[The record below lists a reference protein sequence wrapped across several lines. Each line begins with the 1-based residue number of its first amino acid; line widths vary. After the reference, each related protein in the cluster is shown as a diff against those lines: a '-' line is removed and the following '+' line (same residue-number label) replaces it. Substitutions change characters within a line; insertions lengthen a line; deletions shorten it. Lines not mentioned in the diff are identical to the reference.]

1 MVFPEH
7 ESIDT
12 KYLQRLFDNMSEC
25 YKLFWFQAVCEA
37 AFEGKQTVSFDD
49 LVNKNVLTVRLTKKS
64 RLRAEKPHPGRA

>member
-25 YKLFWFQAVCEA
+25 YKLFWLNPSDILEF
-37 AFEGKQTVSFDD
+37 GY
-49 LVNKNVLTVRLTKKS
+49 
-64 RLRAEKPHPGRA
+64 GRV